1 MCKPLKPAD
10 FRGLFVESTAASF
23 SCDLFPSPV
32 TYSLNDRIT
41 IDTLHH
47 IAPEADSRQ
56 RVDRSSQEKE
66 HFLSLLLPLRDR
78 LARFARSVTNDPEE
92 AQDLVGDTILA
103 ALEGFSRVRSE
114 KAFLG
119 YLFTIA
125 VRINR
130 RKRWRRRLFDRFDE
144 SAGENIADANGSTD
158 SAADVDLLRRALV
171 RLPERQRE
179 AVVLFE
185 ITGLSLEE
193 IREIQ
198 GGSISGVKSRVSRG
212 RQELARLLGAVDRP
226 VERESTRNGAVSPTG
241 TSSTPYLVYTKSQSH
256 G

>member
-1 MCKPLKPAD
+1 M
-10 FRGLFVESTAASF
+10 
-23 SCDLFPSPV
+23 
-32 TYSLNDRIT
+32 DRT
-41 IDTLHH
+41 N
-47 IAPEADSRQ
+47 E
-56 RVDRSSQEKE
+56 EKE
-66 HFLSLLLPLRDR
+66 YFLSLLLPQREK

-92 AQDLVGDTILA
+92 ARDLVGDTILA
-103 ALEGFSRVRSE
+103 ALEGFARVRSD
-114 KAFLG
+114 KAFLS

-130 RKRWRRRLFDRFDE
+130 RKRWRRRLFDRFDDSGGE
-144 SAGENIADANGSTD
+144 SLADGTMATD
-158 SAADVDLLRRALV
+158 SGADVELLRHALA
-171 RLPERQRE
+171 RLPEKQRE

-198 GGSISGVKSRVSRG
+198 GGSISGVKSRVSRA

-226 VERESTRNGAVSPTG
+226 FERESTHNGAMGASPASG
-241 TSSTPYLVYTKSQSH
+241 TPYLVYTKTQSH

>member
-1 MCKPLKPAD
+1 
-10 FRGLFVESTAASF
+10 VER
-23 SCDLFPSPV
+23 SP
-32 TYSLNDRIT
+32 
-41 IDTLHH
+41 
-47 IAPEADSRQ
+47 E
-56 RVDRSSQEKE
+56 EKE
-66 HFLSLLLPLRDR
+66 RFLALLLPLRER
-78 LARFARSVTNDPEE
+78 LSRFARSITGDPEE
-92 AQDLVGDTILA
+92 AHDLVGDTILA
-103 ALEGFSRVRSE
+103 ALEGFAKVRSE
-114 KAFLG
+114 KAFLS

-125 VRINR
+125 VRIQR

-144 SAGENIADANGSTD
+144 PFAAKIVDTGTPADAGN
-158 SAADVDLLRRALV
+158 DLELLHRALA

-198 GGSISGVKSRVSRG
+198 GGSLSGVKSRVSRG

-226 VERESTRNGAVSPTG
+226 VEREAKANGVASAGVG
-241 TSSTPYLVYTKSQSH
+241 TPYLVYSETQSH